1 MSLERIEKEKRAEMN
16 LAEDIMTN
24 TLAKPC
30 GTVSKNPYD
39 YSSDSSGQGTRFA
52 MRTGDFY
59 LDFPESPKV
68 PKMKRNQTKKG
79 LKNKPQASTAS
90 DKDNNNDNT
99 CASDSDA
106 VIEPSGVPKKQNEG
120 NEESSDTVSLLGE
133 DNIDNNID
141 NFKRGQ
147 YGLKRGILHYFMHIA
162 VNKMHL
168 RKKFML

>member
-1 MSLERIEKEKRAEMN
+1 MMSLERIEKEKRAEIN

-39 YSSDSSGQGTRFA
+39 YSSDSSGQGTHFA
-52 MRTGDFY
+52 MRTGDFD
-59 LDFPESPKV
+59 LDFPESSKV
-68 PKMKRNQTKKG
+68 PKMKCNQTKKG

-133 DNIDNNID
+133 DNIDNV
-141 NFKRGQ
+141 NFKRGRC
-147 YGLKRGILHYFMHIA
+147 GIKRGILHNFMHIA

-168 RKKFML
+168 RKKFMV

>member
-1 MSLERIEKEKRAEMN
+1 MMSLERTEKAKRAEMN
-16 LAEDIMTN
+16 MAEDITTN

-52 MRTGDFY
+52 MRTGDFD

-68 PKMKRNQTKKG
+68 PEMKGNQTKKG
-79 LKNKPQASTAS
+79 VTNKAQVPTGS

-106 VIEPSGVPKKQNEG
+106 VIEPSGVPMKQNEG
-120 NEESSDTVSLLGE
+120 NEESSDTLSLLGE
-133 DNIDNNID
+133 DNIENV
-141 NFKRGQ
+141 NFKRG
-147 YGLKRGILHYFMHIA
+147 
-162 VNKMHL
+162 
-168 RKKFML
+168 